1 VAVLSDHR
9 IAVEISEGNLYVS
22 SLKGID
28 YRLPDTWP
36 QNLQPASVDLTLGTT
51 VKSLNPRY
59 LHLLSHQVA
68 ALPDGLLEYHRGM
81 NRGGEWILAPGEW
94 CLAAT
99 REDIRLPNYLGAVV
113 AGKSSLA
120 REGLSIENAG
130 WVDPGWGVGS
140 MGQDSGNPLTLEI
153 KNLGPWM
160 IALTP
165 GMVICQIRFESLDGP
180 CIRSYGAGVLGS
192 HYQGSRGPV
201 QSRRDQ
207 QPLPMFRKED
217 YT

>member
-1 VAVLSDHR
+1 
-9 IAVEISEGNLYVS
+9 
-22 SLKGID
+22 
-28 YRLPDTWP
+28 
-36 QNLQPASVDLTLGTT
+36 
-51 VKSLNPRY
+51 
-59 LHLLSHQVA
+59 
-68 ALPDGLLEYHRGM
+68 
-81 NRGGEWILAPGEW
+81 
-94 CLAAT
+94 
-99 REDIRLPNYLGAVV
+99 
-113 AGKSSLA
+113 
-120 REGLSIENAG
+120 
-130 WVDPGWGVGS
+130 

-153 KNLGPWM
+153 KNLGLWM